1 METSRPGWSPASIFA
16 RPAADEIWPGPAQ
29 QAALSH
35 LFQPYAEK
43 FLLGPPSSG
52 KTTVLR
58 HFRARLPE
66 ATVLFSTGPKHD
78 GAGVL
83 TALLT
88 SAELAPWELADV
100 DQRNLLTVFIA
111 QRRAQNTQVVLLFD
125 DVDRY
130 EPAAREEL
138 DRLRELHARDL
149 LGDALIVA
157 GDESAATLYPL
168 APAPGA
174 AAAAVHCLPTASD
187 RDIADYLR
195 WRLTAHGLDVEI
207 TPTATRL
214 LHRFTAGRYAGVNV
228 LFQMTLLLFRERG
241 AARVDAPLVQAAAKG
256 LAERHRAP
264 HAVAAAVQ
272 AGPPP
277 GHLLITRDGSL
288 LERRPL
294 AARLLVGRSEHNDV
308 CLASPYL
315 SRHHA
320 AIVGTPEGYY
330 VVDLHSANGLTL
342 RGKRVA
348 RAVLN
353 DGDVLGIG
361 PFRLK
366 VLMKDP
372 IAWGDPLPD
381 PESLADTAIMP
392 QRADAP
398 PLVRRIK

>member
-1 METSRPGWSPASIFA
+1 METSRPQWSPASIFT
-16 RPAADEIWPGPAQ
+16 RPAADDIWPGPAQ

-35 LFQPYAEK
+35 LFQPHAEK

-52 KTTVLR
+52 KSTLLR
-58 HFRARLPE
+58 HFEARMPE
-66 ATVLFSTGPKHD
+66 AAVLRSHGPKRD
-78 GAGVL
+78 GGAVL
-83 TALLT
+83 AALLT
-88 SAELAPWELADV
+88 SAKLAPWELADI
-100 DQRNLLTVFIA
+100 DQRNLLTVFVA
-111 QRRAQNTQVVLLFD
+111 QRRAQDKHVVLLFD
-125 DVDRY
+125 DVDHY

-149 LGDALIVA
+149 LGHALIMA
-157 GDESAATLYPL
+157 GDESSATLYPL

-195 WRLTAHGLDVEI
+195 WRLTAHGLDIEI
-207 TPTATRL
+207 TPTAARL

-241 AARVDAPLVQAAAKG
+241 AARVDAQLVQAAAKG

-264 HAVAAAVQ
+264 HAAAAAP

-277 GHLLITRDGSL
+277 GHVLITRDGSL

-330 VVDLHSANGLTL
+330 VVDLHSANGMTL

-348 RAVLN
+348 RAVLH

-366 VLMKDP
+366 ILLKDP

-381 PESLADTAIMP
+381 AESLVDTAILP
-392 QRADAP
+392 QRVDAP
-398 PLVRRIK
+398 PLVRRVK